1 MDIGKPVRLK
11 SIAEVVL
18 EILRLHTELG
28 NVIKYWANK
37 SLEVKSAWLEDYFNS
52 VREHLKDYTL
62 ELGGLLDEI
71 KYGLDMLLELAL
83 IEERHDLVAE
93 LEYEIGNI
101 KRLIRQLEAK
111 GRTSLL

>member
-1 MDIGKPVRLK
+1 MSEKKIRFK
-11 SIAEVVL
+11 SIAEVIL
-18 EILRLHTELG
+18 EVLRLHTELG
-28 NVIKYWANK
+28 NAIKYWSNK
-37 SLEVKSAWLEDYFNS
+37 ALEVKSAWLEDYFNS
-52 VREHLKDYTL
+52 VREHLKDYTM

-101 KRLIRQLEAK
+101 KALIRQLEAK
-111 GRTSLL
+111 GKTGFS

>member
-1 MDIGKPVRLK
+1 MSERKIKFK

-28 NVIKYWANK
+28 NVIRYWANK
-37 SLEVKSAWLEDYFNS
+37 SVEVKSAWLEDYFNS
-52 VREHLKDYTL
+52 VREHLIDYTM
-62 ELGGLLDEI
+62 ELGNLLSEI

-83 IEERHDLVAE
+83 LEERHDLVAE

-101 KRLIRQLEAK
+101 KSLIRQLEAK

>member
-1 MDIGKPVRLK
+1 MSERKIKFK

-37 SLEVKSAWLEDYFNS
+37 SLEVKSAWLEEYFNS

-101 KRLIRQLEAK
+101 KSLIRQLEAK
-111 GRTSLL
+111 GKTSFL